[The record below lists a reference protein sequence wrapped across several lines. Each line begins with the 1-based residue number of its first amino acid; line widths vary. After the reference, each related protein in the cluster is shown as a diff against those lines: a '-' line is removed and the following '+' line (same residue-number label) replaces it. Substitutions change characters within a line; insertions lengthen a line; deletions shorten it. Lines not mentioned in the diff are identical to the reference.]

1 MALFWI
7 TSAVLLLVV
16 VPVVV
21 KLLNSVKQPV
31 EQIREQSEYL
41 AAAGASLVSLL
52 DAVDELPRTR
62 ELVSQTGAGLA
73 RYGGAVDQILG

>member
-1 MALFWI
+1 MAMYWI
-7 TSAVLLLVV
+7 TSAVLLLVI

-41 AAAGASLVSLL
+41 AAAGVSLVSLL
-52 DAVDELPRTR
+52 DAVDQLPRTR
-62 ELVSQTGAGLA
+62 ELVGQTGAGLA

>member
-1 MALFWI
+1 MALLWI

-21 KLLNSVKQPV
+21 KLLNGVKQPV

-52 DAVDELPRTR
+52 DAVDQLPRTR
-62 ELVSQTGAGLA
+62 ELVGQTGAGLA
-73 RYGGAVDQILG
+73 RYGGAVDRILG

>member
-1 MALFWI
+1 MAILWI
-7 TSAVLLLVV
+7 TSAVLLLVI

-21 KLLNSVKQPV
+21 KLLSGVKRPI
-31 EQIREQSEYL
+31 EQIREQSEFL
-41 AAAGASLVSLL
+41 AAAGASLISLL

-62 ELVSQTGAGLA
+62 ELVGQTGAGLA

>member
-1 MALFWI
+1 MALVWI

-21 KLLNSVKQPV
+21 TLLNGVKAPV
-31 EQIREQSEYL
+31 EDIRKQSEYL
-41 AAAGASLVSLL
+41 LVAGGSLVTLL
-52 DAVDELPRTR
+52 DATSKLPRTR
-62 ELVSQTGAGLA
+62 ELVGQTGAGLA

>member
-1 MALFWI
+1 MAIVWI

-21 KLLNSVKQPV
+21 ALLNRVKEPI
-31 EQIREQSEYL
+31 EDIRKQSEYL
-41 AAAGASLVSLL
+41 VVAGPSIVTLL
-52 DAVDELPRTR
+52 DAVGQLPRTR
-62 ELVSQTGAGLA
+62 ELVGQTGAGLA